1 VTGSAAGSGRL
12 LSRSGAWELTR
23 AVSPRPVVRVADVD
37 AYGAVVNTYTRRAR
51 TAGVRPDAPWAVHL
65 TDQAGDFRL
74 LAFDFD
80 AAKGDPAADAA
91 ALCGWLTRAG
101 LPHLLTRSGP
111 SGGRHVWLGLADAVD
126 AGTVDTLARLVRAR
140 LPSLD
145 IAPLANPV
153 TGCVRPPGAPHR
165 AGGSSSVLA
174 GDPAALSAPTVTA
187 ADVTRLVDTLGA
199 GHQPEPLPP
208 LDPLDPTVPL
218 PTDRAGRLYL
228 PGVRRQLPAGSA
240 QALQVD
246 AAAVDASTVDANP
259 VEASTDA
266 STVDASAVL
275 RRVLVGA
282 AAARWRCADVAAL
295 VAHSPGLEHLRS
307 QGQGP
312 GAARRLRSPGE
323 GRAVLARQ
331 WDRAVRWV
339 AAHPRASNCE
349 DPTFEPR
356 AAALAA
362 QVDATQARA
371 DAAAGRWAG
380 PGGPADRRVLDALC
394 LLSLQAVSAVV
405 EADIRRLG
413 LICGIGRETARTAL
427 LRLARDGWIT
437 RHAPAEGPRA
447 ASWILNEGLSTVID
461 KPGRSQADPRPPGAG
476 PAERNRWLTLLR
488 LRLGA
493 AAHDV
498 FTPAGG
504 LGHVTG
510 QLYATL
516 TSQPASTSQLAYR
529 LGYSP
534 TTRVSDSEHFE
545 PHVWRDERRKGGLW
559 FEPIG
564 ATRPR
569 PGSGSP
575 AGSLTG
581 PGAMPWS
588 VRRSPGGPTSSPG
601 CTPPAAP
608 LPVADPAWA
617 SWSSSTQPTPSRSG
631 RRTPVAVTAAPTSP
645 PPAGCWPP
653 GPRTS
658 PLGCTNPPSSGAGGR
673 RRERAVLVDD
683 PRSHVVWPR
692 RVARHECRHPC
703 SPAPALEQLPEHCR
717 RPGVAGRRVGSEVAG
732 EQQQPAQP
740 RVLGRGRP
748 SLSDRR
754 RRCRSTTALPHP
766 SRRRRVHPAQ
776 PVAVDG
782 VQLRDSSAWGRCS
795 TEGVRIVRGR
805 PSPTSG
811 SAALHPRD
819 RRPSCGSLSLPST
832 TGTPKPCHRRPPR
845 AAAPLP
851 ASQAGRQPDLPHRG
865 ADAAPA
871 TCT

>member
-534 TTRVSDSEHFE
+534 DDTGIRLGAL
-545 PHVWRDERRKGGLW
+545 RAARLARRTSKG
-559 FEPIG
+559 
-564 ATRPR
+564 
-569 PGSGSP
+569 
-575 AGSLTG
+575 
-581 PGAMPWS
+581 WS
-588 VRRSPGGPTSSPG
+588 VVRADRRD
-601 CTPPAAP
+601 AAATG
-608 LPVADPAWA
+608 L
-617 SWSSSTQPTPSRSG
+617 
-631 RRTPVAVTAAPTSP
+631 
-645 PPAGCWPP
+645 
-653 GPRTS
+653 
-658 PLGCTNPPSSGAGGR
+658 
-673 RRERAVLVDD
+673 
-683 PRSHVVWPR
+683 
-692 RVARHECRHPC
+692 
-703 SPAPALEQLPEHCR
+703 
-717 RPGVAGRRVGSEVAG
+717 GVAGRLADRARRYALEREAFAWWTDELTWMYAPRRTAASRRPGLGQLVVLN
-732 EQQQPAQP
+732 PADTVP
-740 RVLGRGRP
+740 VWPAHPRRGDGRADFAAARRVLATG
-748 SLSDRR
+748 
-754 RRCRSTTALPHP
+754 TADQSPRLH
-766 SRRRRVHPAQ
+766 Q
-776 PVAVDG
+776 P
-782 VQLRDSSAWGRCS
+782 
-795 TEGVRIVRGR
+795 TIVRGWR
-805 PSPTSG
+805 E
-811 SAALHPRD
+811 AA
-819 RRPSCGSLSLPST
+819 
-832 TGTPKPCHRRPPR
+832 
-845 AAAPLP
+845 
-851 ASQAGRQPDLPHRG
+851 
-865 ADAAPA
+865 
-871 TCT
+871 